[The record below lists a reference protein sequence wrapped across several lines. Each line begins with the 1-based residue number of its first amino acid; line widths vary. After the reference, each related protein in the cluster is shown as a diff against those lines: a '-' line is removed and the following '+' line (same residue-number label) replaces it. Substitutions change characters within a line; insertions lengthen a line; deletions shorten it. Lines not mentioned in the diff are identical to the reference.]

1 MRFKIEKIHREL
13 KQLTAR
19 EACQCCKAV
28 IQINH
33 IVCAILGWNFL
44 KITARLM
51 GKTVDYLKHKLLSDC
66 PKQELQNSTT
76 IIYSLIL

>member
-1 MRFKIEKIHREL
+1 MRCKVEKLHREL
-13 KQLTAR
+13 KHLTAR
-19 EACQCCKAV
+19 EACQCRKAV

-33 IVCAILGWNFL
+33 IVWAIRGWNFI

-51 GKTVDYLKHKLLSDC
+51 GKTVDYLKQKLLSDY
-66 PKQELQNSTT
+66 PKQELKNSTT